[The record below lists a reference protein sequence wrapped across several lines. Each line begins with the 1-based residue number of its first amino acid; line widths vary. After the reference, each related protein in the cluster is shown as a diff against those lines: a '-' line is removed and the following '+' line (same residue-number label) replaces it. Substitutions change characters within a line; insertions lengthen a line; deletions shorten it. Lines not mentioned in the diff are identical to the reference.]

1 MRIAIVSFLVAVSAG
16 CALAQEPQS
25 EVLSGEVTVDRPQV
39 DFPFELEAGEVVTL
53 TTMSDE
59 NFDTILT
66 LTGPDGVRLA
76 QNDDMPSGESLQ
88 SQIVYVATAGGRYT
102 AAVTGYGNAIGSFEL
117 EILYGIDFGL
127 SDDARVIM
135 EDVVT
140 IDTSRPTRN
149 FTVDLAEDDIFVA
162 STFAL
167 NEDLDTTLALLDTD
181 GNTIAENDDR
191 GDGSLNSH
199 LIFQASEAGRYQV
212 ALSTWSGDGQG
223 DAILSLAID
232 PNAEVPFDFS
242 SIEGEQIAVYSDY
255 LSGDPESLEYPVTL
269 AAGQTL
275 YVMADTIEGDLD
287 PVIRLEGPDGF
298 PVALNDDR
306 GDGSLNSAFAYTA
319 TEAGTYMLEIT
330 RYQGGESSGMFE
342 LVLMSVDASVVDTL
356 QALLDNSIQLSGD
369 VQSIRTED
377 FIVYYTLE
385 GEDASSLEYAE
396 SVGVALQ
403 EMLDIQVNRMG
414 WAEPIRD
421 DEGIYRAYIGDA
433 GGSLGFTRPAQMV
446 FDNPNTPDVRE
457 MAAARAIFLIEND
470 FAGLG
475 KAASPHSLMRATAT
489 HEFAHVI
496 QYAYDAEEALD
507 WLYESTASWIEVA
520 TVGDDQDATDYVSSD
535 YDSPERCW
543 TTSESGHNYSQWTLL
558 QSMADVYGED
568 LIVRIWENTVEM
580 DGFETVAAALREE
593 GTTIP
598 EVIGRWRAQNLAL
611 DYELAPLFNSTVA
624 LQRTLSE
631 TGPWRSKGGLEQ
643 LGANYFTVDLD
654 GRFTVSL
661 EAEAGVEVVALGVRD
676 DEMHV
681 VPLGQSGVI
690 DTAGWEYLG
699 LMVFNA
705 NMPEE
710 PGACSGVGYSL
721 DIQPSNAAMAQ
732 AGYRFDARHF
742 TAPGQE

>member
-1 MRIAIVSFLVAVSAG
+1 MRIAIVALFIAFSAS
-16 CALAQEPQS
+16 CALAQETQS
-25 EVLSGEVTVDRPQV
+25 EVLSGEVTASRPQV
-39 DFPFELEAGEVVTL
+39 DFPFELDAGDVVTL

-66 LTGPDGVRLA
+66 LTGPNGARLA
-76 QNDDMPSGESLQ
+76 QNDDMASGESLQ
-88 SQIVYVATAGGRYT
+88 SQIVHVATASGQYT
-102 AAVTGYGNAIGSFEL
+102 ASVTGYGNALGSFEL
-117 EILYGIDFGL
+117 EILHGIDFGL
-127 SDDARVIM
+127 SDDARTIM
-135 EDVVT
+135 EGVVT
-140 IDTSRPTRN
+140 IDSARPTRN

-167 NEDLDTTLALLDTD
+167 SDSLDTTLALLDAD
-181 GNTIAENDDR
+181 GNTIAQNDDR
-191 GDGSLNSH
+191 GDGTLNSH
-199 LIFQASEAGRYQV
+199 LIFQAPEAGRFQV
-212 ALSTWSGDGQG
+212 QLGSWSGQDQG

-242 SIEGEQIAVYSDY
+242 SIEGERIAAYADY
-255 LSGDPESLEYPVTL
+255 LGADPESIEYPVTL
-269 AAGQTL
+269 TEGQTL
-275 YVMADTIEGDLD
+275 YVMADTVEGDLD

-319 TEAGTYMLEIT
+319 TEAGTYMLEIS
-330 RYQGGESSGMFE
+330 RYQGSDTGGQFE
-342 LVLMSVDASVVDTL
+342 LVLMSVDASVVETL
-356 QALLDNSIQLSGD
+356 QALLDNSIQLSGE
-369 VQSIRTED
+369 VQSIRTDD

-385 GEDASSLEYAE
+385 GEDASSLEYAQ
-396 SVGVALQ
+396 SVAVALQ
-403 EMLDIQVNRMG
+403 EMLDIQVGRMG

-421 DEGIYRAYIGDA
+421 NEGLYRAYVGDA

-446 FDNPNTPDVRE
+446 FDNPNTTDVRE

-496 QYAYDAEEALD
+496 QYAYDAEEGLD

-520 TVGDDQDATDYVSSD
+520 TVGADQDATDYVSSD
-535 YDSPERCW
+535 YDAPERCW

-558 QSMADVYGED
+558 QSLADVYGED
-568 LIVRIWENTVEM
+568 LIVRIWENTVEL

-598 EVIGRWRAQNLAL
+598 DVIERWRAQNLAL

-624 LQRTLSE
+624 LQRTLSQA
-631 TGPWRSKGGLEQ
+631 GSWNAKGGLEQ

-654 GRFTVSL
+654 GRFTVTLDGES
-661 EAEAGVEVVALGVRD
+661 GIEVLALGVRD
-676 DEMHV
+676 GEMHV
-681 VPLGQSGVI
+681 VPLGQSGAI
-690 DTAGWEYLG
+690 DTAGWDYLG

-710 PGACSGVGYSL
+710 PGACSGSGYTL
-721 DIQPSNAAMAQ
+721 DVQPSNAAMAR
-732 AGYRFDARHF
+732 AAYRFDARHF
-742 TAPGQE
+742 IAPGQE